1 MDFFFWFLLF
11 VTFVFCVTKP
21 VDQEDLNQLKIP
33 TASSKNFP
41 SRNKTYIAH
50 HKTICNPIS
59 PFVGTPMMA
68 CAQTQSIKKRG
79 KVEKPSLPLKFLHI
93 WQARNILLQQDRK
106 GQPVCGL

>member
-1 MDFFFWFLLF
+1 VWIFLFFWFLLF

-41 SRNKTYIAH
+41 SRKKTYIAH

-59 PFVGTPMMA
+59 PFVGTPIMA
-68 CAQTQSIKKRG
+68 CAQTQSIKKR
-79 KVEKPSLPLKFLHI
+79 KKS
-93 WQARNILLQQDRK
+93 RK
-106 GQPVCGL
+106 T